1 MAKLYKLTKTNGTT
15 KGDMKW
21 SDGVTHKLPIK
32 HNPKLCSSDVIH
44 AYESLEVAVFMRYI
58 HGYDGDVICY
68 EAEGEVVVRDV
79 IKCGV
84 FELTCGKAVHLP
96 KPTIKHSVLFAL
108 LCAQRVFASHHIDKA
123 IQYAKWGDYANAAAA
138 ARAAYAAA
146 YAAYAAADAR
156 ASAYAADAAADAR
169 AAAYAARAAYAAADA
184 AADAAAYA
192 AADAADTAAC
202 TDKTLNLQE
211 IAKQVMEEV

>member
-15 KGDMKW
+15 KGGMLW
-21 SDGVTHKLPIK
+21 GEGVTNSLPVK
-32 HNPKLCSSDVIH
+32 DNPELCSSDVIH

-138 ARAAYAAA
+138 ARAAYAAD
-146 YAAYAAADAR
+146 AAADAR
-156 ASAYAADAAADAR
+156 AAAYAADAAADAR
-169 AAAYAARAAYAAADA
+169 AAYAADAAARAAYA

-192 AADAADTAAC
+192 AADAAAYAA
-202 TDKTLNLQE
+202 DAAARAGKTLNLQE